1 MTSQVLNR
9 CGSYQDASLRFV
21 DDLSVGQTKC
31 ISPGQDFVIPSPSIK
46 LDSDD
51 FVGDQS
57 ALAMLQQANV
67 KFVEI
72 LSHIGALFRQSIQL
86 AIILEEALWNG
97 KVVPAVQPYVS
108 SRLIE
113 LVTSRTTWVWEE
125 SMGGVDVLVD
135 EYGFIASAIAEA
147 SDTASA
153 ADLVA
158 NQVQSYQGS
167 STKWVQRKPTQKEF
181 LRIFDSPVH
190 ITTTTFC
197 CLTRCLQ
204 DYSMHFPPS
213 GDVHIPEMV
222 GV

>member
-1 MTSQVLNR
+1 MLYHLREKTPVMTSQVLNR

-158 NQVQSYQGS
+158 NQVQSYTRVHPPNGYRESLLRRSFFGS
-167 STKWVQRKPTQKEF
+167 STLLCI
-181 LRIFDSPVH
+181 LR
-190 ITTTTFC
+190 
-197 CLTRCLQ
+197 Q
-204 DYSMHFPPS
+204 QHFAA
-213 GDVHIPEMV
+213 
-222 GV
+222 

>member
-72 LSHIGALFRQSIQL
+72 LSHIGALFRQSIQPT
-86 AIILEEALWNG
+86 IILEEALWNG
-97 KVVPAVQPYVS
+97 IKWFLPS
-108 SRLIE
+108 SRMYHSASL
-113 LVTSRTTWVWEE
+113 SWSHPGRH
-125 SMGGVDVLVD
+125 MGMERVNG
-135 EYGFIASAIAEA
+135 GRGCF
-147 SDTASA
+147 
-153 ADLVA
+153 
-158 NQVQSYQGS
+158 
-167 STKWVQRKPTQKEF
+167 
-181 LRIFDSPVH
+181 
-190 ITTTTFC
+190 
-197 CLTRCLQ
+197 
-204 DYSMHFPPS
+204 S
-213 GDVHIPEMV
+213 G
-222 GV
+222 